1 MQRIARATP
10 VHQAVYA
17 GAAAAAGEAVRA
29 TCAAGGDARAALQA
43 GAAAAASTLRG
54 ALGSVPEAALLLAPP
69 EGSVAA
75 PCSGSPAVPGSI
87 DVTAAREVLAAAQL
101 RLSSQGTLQYDDV
114 DDSAAAAAGG
124 AAGAV
129 EGGGMLHGATVPLA
143 AVHDALL
150 WAIAQHQQER
160 RGAAA
165 ATASI
170 GSGGSSLQPRGPA
183 AAAAAAAGPYPWDLG
198 DDEAA
203 GLFRA
208 CAPALLALLPRGALL
223 AVRSSSAQAWVL
235 ALAAA
240 RLSGAQAGGA
250 GPPPLPPPLPS
261 PWAAL
266 LEPPA
271 PGREPFA
278 ALVEGI
284 AAASAELSLAA
295 APGALW
301 ALADMMG
308 AARAAAGPAAAQR
321 MRGRGGGEGDAL
333 EQWALAGAVAADTDA
348 LLTGRLSLGDSANG
362 DTRLR
367 LAELLP
373 SQVPPAEA
381 GGQPRATTLGE
392 LEAHLHARYAAVV
405 TRGGPEGGGGG
416 AGALPP
422 PQQQHP
428 LRRVLS
434 QQRRPFLGDDASAA
448 LAEGP
453 REGLLVSF
461 GWAPGDAL

>member
-1 MQRIARATP
+1 
-10 VHQAVYA
+10 V
-17 GAAAAAGEAVRA
+17 GGEA
-29 TCAAGGDARAALQA
+29 
-43 GAAAAASTLRG
+43 
-54 ALGSVPEAALLLAPP
+54 
-69 EGSVAA
+69 
-75 PCSGSPAVPGSI
+75 
-87 DVTAAREVLAAAQL
+87 
-101 RLSSQGTLQYDDV
+101 GT
-114 DDSAAAAAGG
+114 
-124 AAGAV
+124 
-129 EGGGMLHGATVPLA
+129 
-143 AVHDALL
+143 
-150 WAIAQHQQER
+150 
-160 RGAAA
+160 
-165 ATASI
+165 
-170 GSGGSSLQPRGPA
+170 
-183 AAAAAAAGPYPWDLG
+183 
-198 DDEAA
+198 
-203 GLFRA
+203 
-208 CAPALLALLPRGALL
+208 
-223 AVRSSSAQAWVL
+223 
-235 ALAAA
+235 
-240 RLSGAQAGGA
+240 
-250 GPPPLPPPLPS
+250 PPLPS

-278 ALVEGI
+278 ALIEGI

-308 AARAAAGPAAAQR
+308 AARAAAGPAAQR
-321 MRGRGGGEGDAL
+321 MRGSRGGGDAL

-373 SQVPPAEA
+373 SQVPAEA
-381 GGQPRATTLGE
+381 AGQGGQPRATTLGE

-405 TRGGPEGGGGG
+405 TRGGPEGGSGGG
-416 AGALPP
+416 GPSGALPP
-422 PQQQHP
+422 LQQQHP

-453 REGLLVSF
+453 REGLLISF